1 MIAPGPDGTPPVK
14 VWRGAQ
20 AQKLRAEYESKGRI
34 IPSRWH
40 RKWKD
45 KGNDFDNGLNDPAVP
60 KHMCAKSRCI
70 IQGFRGLD
78 IAVLNRSVP
87 TPATSDVPLCIQV
100 LASLR
105 ANIWSADLKG
115 AFTQGLRGQ
124 RPDPLFA
131 SPPEGGIP

>member
-20 AQKLRAEYESKGRI
+20 ARKLREEYGDRGRI

-45 KGNDFDNGLNDPAVP
+45 KGGDFDNGLNDPAVP
-60 KHMCAKSRCI
+60 KHMGAKSRWI
-70 IQGFRGLD
+70 IQGFHDPD

-87 TPATSDVPLCIQV
+87 TSATSDVPLCIQV

-105 ANIWSADLKG
+105 ANI
-115 AFTQGLRGQ
+115 
-124 RPDPLFA
+124 
-131 SPPEGGIP
+131 